1 MIWANPDYIKKLKKT
16 SIIKGKIK
24 KKHLNYEHE
33 YRKRNTYICIILI
46 LNLIIFISKATE
58 NYTNT
63 ISVVEFCCSEEDF
76 NKIS

>member
-1 MIWANPDYIKKLKKT
+1 M
-16 SIIKGKIK
+16 
-24 KKHLNYEHE
+24 
-33 YRKRNTYICIILI
+33 
-46 LNLIIFISKATE
+46 IFISKATE